1 MRATTGTPEGTMT
14 TTASGTTPL
23 LEAHHLRKTFGDIV
37 AVDDVS
43 LSVQRGEVVCLIGRS
58 GSGKSTVL
66 RCLNHLDPPDAGW
79 VAVDGEV
86 IGYRERGG
94 ALHQVSERTL
104 ASQRRQIGM
113 VFQQFNLFPYLT
125 ATENVIEA
133 PVGVLKHKRSEEV
146 EVAHDL
152 LRRVGLEHR
161 IDAYPGQ
168 MSGGE
173 QQRVAIARALA
184 MKPKV
189 MLFDEPTSALDP
201 ELVREVLEV
210 MQALAED
217 GMTMIV
223 VTHEMRFAREV
234 GSRVIYMDAGRI
246 VEEGTAEVLLT
257 QPSQERTQRFLSRM
271 L

>member
-1 MRATTGTPEGTMT
+1 M
-14 TTASGTTPL
+14 TPL
-23 LEAHHLRKTFGDIV
+23 LEAHHLRKTFGSIV

-43 LSVQRGEVVCLIGRS
+43 LEVARGEVVCLIGRS

-66 RCLNHLDPPDAGW
+66 RCLNHLDPPDEGW
-79 VAVDGEV
+79 VAVEGEV
-86 IGYRERGG
+86 LGYRRRAGRLRQLPPR
-94 ALHQVSERTL
+94 AVAR
-104 ASQRRQIGM
+104 QRRQIGM

-133 PVGVLKHKRSEEV
+133 PVGVLRHKRAEEI
-146 EVAHDL
+146 ENAHRL
-152 LRRVGLEHR
+152 LERVGLGHR

-168 MSGGE
+168 LSGGE

-184 MKPKV
+184 MQPKV

-210 MQALAED
+210 MQKLAED
-217 GMTMIV
+217 GMTMVV

-234 GSRVIYMDAGRI
+234 GSRVIYLDSGRI
-246 VEEGTAEVLLT
+246 VEQGSAEEVLGS
-257 QPSQERTQRFLSRM
+257 PREERTQRFLSRM

>member
-1 MRATTGTPEGTMT
+1 MT
-14 TTASGTTPL
+14 AL
-23 LEAHHLRKTFGDIV
+23 LEAHHLRKAFGHVV

-43 LSVQRGEVVCLIGRS
+43 LEVERGEVVCLIGRS

-66 RCLNHLDPPDAGW
+66 RCLNHLDPPDEGW
-79 VAVDGEV
+79 VAVEDE
-86 IGYRERGG
+86 ILGYERRGG
-94 ALHQVSERTL
+94 RLRQLPARTL
-104 ASQRRQIGM
+104 ARQRRQIGM

-133 PVGVLKHKRSEEV
+133 PIGVLRRNRAEQV
-146 EVAHDL
+146 ERAHEL
-152 LRRVGLEHR
+152 LHRVGLSHR

-168 MSGGE
+168 LSGGE

-184 MKPKV
+184 MQPKV

-210 MQALAED
+210 MQQLAED
-217 GMTMIV
+217 GMTMVV

-234 GSRVIYMDAGRI
+234 GSRVVYLDGGRI
-246 VEEGTAEVLLT
+246 VEQGTAEEVLT
-257 QPSQERTQRFLSRM
+257 APQEERTQRFLSRM